1 VKRPALVRGERPGEY
16 WAHFASGAAMQLRVD
31 RVRRYPG
38 LVAPAPDN
46 TQLYQRILEQLPGGV
61 RAIDVGTGAGIG
73 AAALLSR
80 YDHVVGVD
88 TDGGA
93 LAYAKELVHRA
104 SFVRA
109 DAEFGTL
116 LPDAEAVTIVDVL
129 GQVADP
135 LALLRN
141 MRRQVRSSGLLFAA
155 ELCAHPVQELV
166 APVRRAFTRS
176 ELSQLLELAGWEPV
190 QWLECESEFVGCL
203 ACCRSGDA
211 YHLLE
216 AGDMAW
222 QRGDHDEANAQFEAV
237 ARGGDRALTREARL
251 RQGTMH
257 EELGMFREASG
268 CYFEVKASAPEEPRG
283 RALLARLQARLGRG
297 FEALELAR
305 SAVEL
310 DPANRIAITCLAAVA
325 EEIEHPEAL
334 SAWRIAH
341 ALAPD
346 NAAVG
351 GAFAQHLVHAGEAAE
366 AAQVLAR
373 VASYVGQS
381 SVTVAL
387 GLPPL
392 AERSRPVSPKRVA

>member
-1 VKRPALVRGERPGEY
+1 MRKRQPPGGSLKQPTLVRGERPGEY
-16 WAHFASGAAMQLRVD
+16 WAHFASGAAMQLRAD

-46 TQLYQRILEQLPGGV
+46 TQLYRRILELLPGGV
-61 RAIDVGTGAGIG
+61 RAIDAGTGAGIG

-93 LAYAKELVHRA
+93 LAYAKELVPRA

-109 DAEFGTL
+109 DAEFSTL
-116 LPDAEAVTIVDVL
+116 LPDAEAVTVVDVL

-141 MRRQVRSSGLLFAA
+141 MRRQVRSSGVIFVA
-155 ELCAHPVQELV
+155 ELRAHPAQSLV
-166 APVRRAFTRS
+166 PPVRRAFTRG

-190 QWLECESEFVGCL
+190 QWLEGESESVGCL
-203 ACCRSGDA
+203 ARGRSGDA
-211 YHLLE
+211 HRLLE
-216 AGDMAW
+216 AGDKAW
-222 QRGDHDEANAQFEAV
+222 QRGEHDEANTQFEAATRV
-237 ARGGDRALTREARL
+237 GDRALTREARL
-251 RQGTMH
+251 RQGTLY
-257 EELGMFREASG
+257 EELGMFREASA
-268 CYFEVKASAPEEPRG
+268 CYFEVKAGAPEEPRG

-325 EEIEHPEAL
+325 EEIEHTEAL

-351 GAFAQHLVHAGEAAE
+351 RAYAQHLVHAGDAAE
-366 AAQVLAR
+366 AEQALAR
-373 VASYVGQS
+373 VASYMGQS
-381 SVTVAL
+381 SVMQV
-387 GLPPL
+387 GHG
-392 AERSRPVSPKRVA
+392 V

>member
-1 VKRPALVRGERPGEY
+1 
-16 WAHFASGAAMQLRVD
+16 M
-31 RVRRYPG
+31 
-38 LVAPAPDN
+38 
-46 TQLYQRILEQLPGGV
+46 
-61 RAIDVGTGAGIG
+61 GTGAGIG

-80 YDHVVGVD
+80 YEHVVGVD

-93 LAYAKELVHRA
+93 LAYAKELVPRA

-141 MRRQVRSSGLLFAA
+141 VRRQIRSSGVLFAA
-155 ELCAHPVQELV
+155 ELCAYPAQALV
-166 APVRRAFTRS
+166 SPVRRAFTRS

-190 QWLECESEFVGCL
+190 QWLEGESEFVGCL
-203 ACCRSGDA
+203 ARCRGGGVER
-211 YHLLE
+211 LLE
-216 AGDMAW
+216 AGDSAC
-222 QRGDHDEANAQFEAV
+222 QRGDYDEANAQFEAV
-237 ARGGDRALTREARL
+237 TRGGDRVLAREARL
-251 RQGTMH
+251 RQGTLF
-257 EELGMFREASG
+257 EELGMFGEACA

-283 RALLARLQARLGRG
+283 RALLARLLARLGRG

-346 NAAVG
+346 NAAAG
-351 GAFAQHLVHAGEAAE
+351 GALAQHLVHAGEAAE
-366 AAQVLAR
+366 AEEVLER
-373 VASYVGQS
+373 VKSYVGES
-381 SVTVAL
+381 SKEA
-387 GLPPL
+387 P
-392 AERSRPVSPKRVA
+392 AAPKTRNFGGHP